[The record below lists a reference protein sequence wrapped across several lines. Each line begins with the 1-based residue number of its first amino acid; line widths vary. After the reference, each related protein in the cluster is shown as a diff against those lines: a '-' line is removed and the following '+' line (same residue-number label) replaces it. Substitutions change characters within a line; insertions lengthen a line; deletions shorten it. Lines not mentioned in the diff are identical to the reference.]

1 MNESEFED
9 ELRALRPIQPSPETA
24 AVISRALKSE
34 PSPVE
39 RAGLISKPAESLAS
53 RILTGFCWAAGGAA
67 VALLVFMFGP
77 ELRSSEAKAPMTST
91 ASIPDNGFQRTAS
104 SRELIRAEDGGVYY
118 NTDHQPEEVLR
129 YSSVERHTWKNPA
142 TGARVVVEVPR
153 EDVVVIPVSF
163 Q

>member
-9 ELRALRPIQPSPETA
+9 ELRALRPIQPSTETA
-24 AVISRALKSE
+24 AAISRELKSALL
-34 PSPVE
+34 PAE
-39 RAGLISKPAESLAS
+39 RAGVISKPRESLAS

-77 ELRSSEAKAPMTST
+77 DLRSSETKAPIAST
-91 ASIPDNGFQRTAS
+91 APVPDNVFQRTAS
-104 SRELIRAEDGGVYY
+104 SRELIRAEDRGLYY

-129 YSSVERHTWKNPA
+129 YSSVERHIWKNPA
-142 TGARVVVEVPR
+142 TGARVEVEVPR